1 MKTKIFNK
9 ILFTLLCLAAVNGT
23 KAQQATPAVPAKPA
37 EPATPA
43 TPYTYSDT
51 NNSKQY
57 RDKMRKLEDQMRDLQ
72 KQINSVRSEELKKN
86 ALAMRESS
94 RKLKSLNKLNYSYNY
109 ETNVSGLSKSLGVIS
124 NDIGVN
130 TVVGI
135 TGGDD
140 YIAKRVQSGDAFEK
154 TKSYSKS
161 YSADGNDRLQL
172 DNTFGK
178 IIVNTWNKNEVK
190 VDIQIKADADQ
201 EDEAQKLID
210 KVTIADSK
218 DGSLISFKT
227 NYDRDGNNNW
237 GNWFGSGKSHV
248 RKIEI
253 NYTVYMPAKM
263 PLTVSNKYGSTQL
276 PDLSG
281 KLIINSSYGS
291 LTAKNLSNSTNEIKV
306 RYGSATIDNLSGSII
321 DVAYGNLNLGESDN
335 LNADVSYGSAKIGK
349 LTTSGNINA
358 RYSGTVQVT
367 DVAKSVKNL
376 SVNTSYSGVKLGI
389 GNDQNADFDITVR
402 YGSFSYGDVPVSITS
417 KTPEDGERGFNP
429 TKTYKGKVGKGNSDK
444 VITIKSSFGSVKFD

>member
-1 MKTKIFNK
+1 MKTKIFKN
-9 ILFTLLCLAAVNGT
+9 IIFTLLCLTAVKGAM
-23 KAQQATPAVPAKPA
+23 AQQTTPVPAAKPA

-43 TPYTYSDT
+43 TPYAYSDT
-51 NNSKQY
+51 NDSKQY
-57 RDKMRKLEDQMRDLQ
+57 RDKMRKLQEQMRDLQ
-72 KQINSVRSEELKKN
+72 KQMNSVRSEELKKN

-94 RKLKSLNKLNYSYNY
+94 KRLNKSLGSITYSSDN
-109 ETNVSGLSKSLGVIS
+109 NVSGLSKSLGVIT
-124 NDIGVN
+124 NTNVN
-130 TVVGI
+130 TIV
-135 TGGDD
+135 TTTSGDD
-140 YIAKRVQSGDAFEK
+140 YIARRVQSGDAFEK

-161 YSADGNDRLQL
+161 YNADGNDRLQL

-178 IIVNTWNKNEVK
+178 IIVTTWNKSEVK

-218 DGSLISFKT
+218 EGSLISFKT
-227 NYDRDGNNNW
+227 NYDRESNNNW
-237 GNWFGSGKSHV
+237 GNWFNGGKSHV

-263 PLTVSNKYGSTQL
+263 PLTVTNKYGSTQL

-291 LTAKNLSNSTNEIKV
+291 LTAKNLSNTANEIKV
-306 RYGSATIDNLSGSII
+306 RYGSATIDNLSGSNIY
-321 DVAYGNLNLGESDN
+321 VAYGNLNLGESDN

-389 GNDQNADFDITVR
+389 GSDQNADFDITVR

-444 VITIKSSFGSVKFD
+444 VITIKSTFGSVKFD